1 MEVDFLLVGQGL
13 AGSVLGYK
21 LLKRGY
27 SVLIYDSPEENRSSR
42 IAAGLYNPITGRQMV
57 KTWMADALFAD
68 LEAFYSACA
77 VDFGADFLRPM
88 EIYRPFWSLEE
99 QNEWMGKSAEP
110 HYTSYI
116 RQVYQHS
123 RDRTL
128 GDPHGG
134 VALQRSGYVDIPVF
148 LDAAAAYFSAR
159 GALRQSAFQ
168 LDQVREEEG
177 LVLYEGVQARA
188 LVLCTGLGAHQA
200 SRFSVPGFAPVKG
213 EILDLRQQ
221 PTLSYIVNRGVFRIS
236 LGQDRVRVGSTYT
249 HFDLEEGPTERAKKE
264 LLEKLEKLVQAP
276 VDELL
281 AHRHGLRPATKD
293 RKPILGKHPESSGVY
308 VLNGLGAKG
317 VSLAPYFS
325 EVLMDFMLEGKEV
338 PKEVNI
344 NRFFKYI

>member
-1 MEVDFLLVGQGL
+1 
-13 AGSVLGYK
+13 
-21 LLKRGY
+21 
-27 SVLIYDSPEENRSSR
+27 
-42 IAAGLYNPITGRQMV
+42 
-57 KTWMADALFAD
+57 MADALFGD
-68 LEAFYSACA
+68 LEAFYGACA
-77 VDFGADFLRPM
+77 QDFGADFLHPV

-110 HYTSYI
+110 HYAPYI
-116 RQVYQHS
+116 RRVHQHS
-123 RDRTL
+123 RDQAL
-128 GDPHGG
+128 GDPYGG
-134 VALQRSGYVDIPVF
+134 VSLQRSGYVDIPLF
-148 LDAAAAYFSAR
+148 LDAAAAYFASF

-168 LDQVREEEG
+168 LDQVREEAG
-177 LVLYEGVQARA
+177 SVWYEGVKARG

-200 SRFSVPGFAPVKG
+200 SRYAVPGFAPVKG

-221 PTLSYIVNRGVFRIS
+221 PTLPYIVNRGVFRIS
-236 LGQDRVRVGSTYT
+236 LGEDRVRVGSTYT
-249 HFDLEEGPTERAKKE
+249 HFDLDEGPTERAKKE
-264 LLEKLEKLVQAP
+264 LLEKLEKLVQGP

-281 AHRHGLRPATKD
+281 AHRYGLRPATKD

-308 VLNGLGAKG
+308 ILNGLGAKG